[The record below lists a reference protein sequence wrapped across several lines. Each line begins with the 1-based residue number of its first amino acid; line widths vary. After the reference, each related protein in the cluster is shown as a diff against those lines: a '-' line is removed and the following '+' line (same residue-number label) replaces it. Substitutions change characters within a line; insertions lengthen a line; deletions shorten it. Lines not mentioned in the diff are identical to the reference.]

1 MTESLGMNFSFYVSW
16 KQGSTVTFHD
26 FDKEFTQRTNIVDKN
41 INLNRVLFM
50 NEDRF
55 GIEIKKSIIHGQE

>member
-1 MTESLGMNFSFYVSW
+1 MEARINCHY
-16 KQGSTVTFHD
+16 TFDD

>member
-1 MTESLGMNFSFYVSW
+1 METRINCHYTL
-16 KQGSTVTFHD
+16 HD
-26 FDKEFTQRTNIVDKN
+26 FDKEFTQINNIVDKN
-41 INLNRVLFM
+41 IIRNRVSFM